1 MRSCIGT
8 PSGLKP
14 FAIEK
19 TKSMEPLYIAF
30 FLMACAV
37 GLILLELV
45 IPSGGV
51 ISAMALLFVV
61 AAVITAFFDG
71 ARTGLLFIVG
81 TVLVSGIGLYL
92 FLKVW
97 PRTPM
102 GQKIVMR
109 PASVNEII
117 DPEPKERLA
126 RLVGQVGRAK
136 TPMLPSGV
144 IVIGDETYD
153 ALSEGLPIEP
163 NDKVEVVSVRMNRL
177 VVRHVDSDSPR
188 KDKSDRHTVDDD
200 VLSQPIDALGLDPI
214 DDPLQ

>member
-1 MRSCIGT
+1 
-8 PSGLKP
+8 
-14 FAIEK
+14 
-19 TKSMEPLYIAF
+19 MEPLYIAF

-45 IPSGGV
+45 IPSGGI

-61 AAVITAFFDG
+61 AAVIAAFFDG
-71 ARTGLLFIVG
+71 ARTGLLFIGG

-109 PASVNEII
+109 PGTVNEII
-117 DPEPKERLA
+117 DSSQKERLA
-126 RLVGQVGRAK
+126 NLVGQVGRAK

-144 IVIGDETYD
+144 IVIADETYD

-163 NDKVEVVSVRMNRL
+163 NDTVEVVSVRMNRL
-177 VVRHVDSDSPR
+177 VVRRIDRDAPREDSSNQR
-188 KDKSDRHTVDDD
+188 TAEDD